1 MEAKPIRVR
10 FAPSPTGPF
19 HLGSARTALFNWLFA
34 RKNGGIF
41 ILRIEDTDK
50 ERSAKEFENQ
60 ILDSLSWLGIVWD
73 EGPDSGGDYGP
84 YRQSERVQIYK
95 KYLEKLLEEGKAYYC
110 YCTPEELAEERNA
123 METEG
128 LPPKYSGHCRNLKSP
143 PFDDAQGKSKSP
155 QVIRF
160 KMPEVEVEFK
170 DIIRGRVLFDSSLF
184 GDIVIAKDP
193 ETPLYNFAVTVD
205 DHLMQ
210 ITHVIRGEDHISNTP
225 KQILLARAM
234 EFMEPHFAHLPLILS
249 KDRSKLSK
257 RYAETSLLSYKEQGF
272 LPEALDNFLALLGWH
287 PTDDREVFLLPELVS
302 EFELKRVQKSG
313 AIWNQEKLLWLNGE
327 HLKKLPAGRIAEL
340 LIQLFPDKNLDK
352 NQQFLERAVDVAR
365 DRMKTLKDFWDY
377 ASFFFELGDYAPSL
391 LVWQSDAPEK
401 TVEVLS
407 GSREAISSLEEPLSR
422 EGVLAAIED
431 LISGLGRGSV
441 LWPLRVAV
449 SGRAASPDPLD
460 IIPVLGKEESLKRI
474 DAALKKLK

>member
-1 MEAKPIRVR
+1 MEEKPPRVR

-34 RKNGGIF
+34 RKNGGVF
-41 ILRIEDTDK
+41 VLRIEDTDK
-50 ERSAKEFENQ
+50 ERSEKEFETQ

-84 YRQSERVQIYK
+84 YRQSERIELYK
-95 KYLEKLLEEGKAYYC
+95 KYLEKLLADGKAYYC
-110 YCTPEELAEERNA
+110 YCTPEELAEQRNA
-123 METEG
+123 MEAEG
-128 LPPKYSGHCRNLKSP
+128 LPPKYGGHCRNLKSP
-143 PFDDAQGKSKSP
+143 PPGKLP

-170 DIIRGRVLFDSSLF
+170 DIIRGTVKFDSSLF
-184 GDIVIAKDP
+184 GDIVIAKDL

-205 DHLMQ
+205 DHLME

-257 RYAETSLLSYKEQGF
+257 RYAETSLLSYREQGF

-287 PTDDREVFLLPELVS
+287 PSDDRELFLLPELVS

-327 HLKKLPAGRIAEL
+327 HLKKLPAARIAEL
-340 LIQLFPDKNLDK
+340 LTPLFPDKNLDR
-352 NQQFLERAVDVAR
+352 NPQFLEKVVEVAR

-377 ASFFFELGDYAPSL
+377 AAFFFELDDYAPSL
-391 LVWQSDAPEK
+391 LVWQSDTPQK
-401 TVEVLS
+401 TQEILS
-407 GSREAISSLEEPLSR
+407 AARKALSSVQEPLSR
-422 EGVLAAIED
+422 ENVLAAIED
-431 LISGLGRGSV
+431 LISDSGRGSV

-460 IIPVLGKEESLKRI
+460 IIPVLGKEESLDRI